1 MKAILFKGKH
11 ISIIEKPIP
20 SIGDEEALMKISMVG
35 ICNTD
40 IELFNG
46 YYDFEGVPGHEF
58 VGIVEKAHQRTSLIG
73 KRVVADINCGCG
85 KCSHCISGGERHCPK
100 RTVIGILGRDG
111 AFAEYVKVPLRNIHI
126 VDDII
131 GTQEAVFTEPLAAA
145 LEISQQIH
153 IKNQSR
159 IAVLGDGKLGLLAAL
174 GLRYYS
180 SHIILCGKHKEKLQI
195 AAAQGVKTFHI
206 HSNTD
211 YSTLM
216 NQFGNLDIVVEAT
229 GYPDGINMAIGLAR
243 PEGIVIVKTT
253 THELS
258 KINLAT
264 IAVKELQIIGSRC
277 GDFDLALSFLKNGW
291 IDVTPLIES
300 TYPFSEFKNAFKH
313 ACKRGSKKVLV
324 SFD

>member
-1 MKAILFKGKH
+1 MKAVLFKGKH
-11 ISIIEKPIP
+11 ISIIEKPI
-20 SIGDEEALMKISMVG
+20 SAIRDEEALLKTSMVG

-46 YYDFEGVPGHEF
+46 YYDFEGIPGHEF
-58 VGIVEKAHQRTSLIG
+58 VGIVDQVHQQTSLIG
-73 KRVVADINCGCG
+73 KRVIADINCGCG
-85 KCSHCISGGERHCPK
+85 ECNYCISGDERHCPK

-111 AFAEYVKVPLRNIHI
+111 AFAEYIKVPLRNIHI
-126 VDDII
+126 VDDTIS
-131 GTQEAVFTEPLAAA
+131 TQEAVFTEPLAAA

-180 SHIILCGKHKEKLQI
+180 PHIVLCGKHPEKLQL
-195 AAAQGVKTFHI
+195 AAARGIKTFYI

-211 YSTLM
+211 YSNLM
-216 NQFGNLDIVVEAT
+216 NKFENLDIVIEAT
-229 GYPDGINMAIGLAR
+229 GTPDGINIAIDLTK
-243 PEGIVIVKTT
+243 PEGIIVVKTT

-291 IDVTPLIES
+291 IDVKPLIES
-300 TYPFSEFKNAFKH
+300 IYPFSEFQRAFEH
-313 ACKRGSKKVLV
+313 ACKWGSKKVLV